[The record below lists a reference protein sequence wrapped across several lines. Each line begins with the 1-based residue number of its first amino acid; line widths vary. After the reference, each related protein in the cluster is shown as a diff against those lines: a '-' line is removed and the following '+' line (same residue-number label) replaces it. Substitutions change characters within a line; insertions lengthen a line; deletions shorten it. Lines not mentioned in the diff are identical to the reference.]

1 MVQETSPP
9 WAEVV
14 TILRLVRGWTQ
25 AELARAVALKE
36 DTIRAFE
43 RGVRTPPPATRRRL
57 LLAMGFPVTLL
68 DRTLRFVLSALPT
81 RDLQGRKAEEF
92 APPQIEALL
101 VRVGIWSE
109 ELSRQ
114 ILGQAIAEARDSQ
127 RLDHPGAKSAKL
139 GPIAAN
145 SPLVR
150 EAVPPRAS
158 PVNVSLAILRRIRGG
173 RQQALA
179 RAVGAHRTA
188 ISRYEKGSKTPRP
201 ARLRR
206 IVEALGFTLGMLDR
220 TIAFVLF
227 ARAVREFHLLMN
239 EEVLGVQIDDFA
251 AGEAQRLETVARD
264 SMERLETAAR
274 VFVSRVEAPALW
286 ARLAS
291 YPPSGM
297 DALVHEAPE
306 FQTPGLCE
314 LLCEESVRAAGD
326 SAERA
331 VQLAE
336 RAVLIAERLA
346 LSAGLRD
353 RMMGYA
359 RAHLASA
366 FRVAGDLTRSA
377 GELARALALWTAG
390 ASEDPGLLNAA
401 RVLHIEASLRSAQ
414 GHPTDAVELLDQALA
429 IDRWGET
436 PSLLI
441 GKAKAVEDLGHFA
454 DAITLLREAEPLVDG
469 EREPRQLWVV
479 RLNLAVNLCHLGRHA
494 EAQLRFPEVQ
504 ALVLQLGNRLDL
516 LRVEWLRGRL
526 AAGLGHP
533 EEAVAAFAH
542 VRDELTELGIA
553 YDAALVTVELAE
565 AYATLGHTREVKALA
580 QASAPTFHAQGVHR
594 EAQRVLDLFLR
605 AAEEERASAL
615 PLRAIV
621 VYLYRARHNPDL
633 RFEAA

>member
-1 MVQETSPP
+1 M
-9 WAEVV
+9 
-14 TILRLVRGWTQ
+14 
-25 AELARAVALKE
+25 
-36 DTIRAFE
+36 
-43 RGVRTPPPATRRRL
+43 
-57 LLAMGFPVTLL
+57 
-68 DRTLRFVLSALPT
+68 
-81 RDLQGRKAEEF
+81 
-92 APPQIEALL
+92 
-101 VRVGIWSE
+101 
-109 ELSRQ
+109 LSRPRWS
-114 ILGQAIAEARDSQ
+114 IPSTV
-127 RLDHPGAKSAKL
+127 
-139 GPIAAN
+139 GPSAAN
-145 SPLVR
+145 SPPVR
-150 EAVPPRAS
+150 DGVPLRTS
-158 PVNVSLAILRRIRGG
+158 PANVSLAILRRLRGG

-179 RAVGAHRTA
+179 RAVGAHRSA

-239 EEVLGVQIDDFA
+239 EEAVGVQIDDFA
-251 AGEAQRLETVARD
+251 AGEARRLEAVARD

-286 ARLAS
+286 ARLARYS
-291 YPPSGM
+291 PTGQ
-297 DALVHEAPE
+297 DALVREAPE
-306 FQTPGLCE
+306 FQTLGLCE
-314 LLCEESVRAAGD
+314 LLCEESVRVAGD

-336 RAVLIAERLA
+336 RAVLVAERLA

-353 RMMGYA
+353 RMVGYA

-366 FRVAGDLTRSA
+366 FRVAGDLTGSGA
-377 GELARALALWTAG
+377 ELARALALWTAG
-390 ASEDPGLLNAA
+390 AADDPGLLNAA

-414 GHPTDAVELLDQALA
+414 GHPADAVELLDQALA

-454 DAITLLREAEPLVDG
+454 DAITLLKQAEPLVDG

-565 AYATLGHTREVKALA
+565 AHATLGHTREVKALA

-594 EAQRVLDLFLR
+594 EAQRALDLFLR
-605 AAEEERASAL
+605 AAEEERPSAV

-621 VYLYRARHNPDL
+621 VYLYRARHNPEL